1 MSLFVTGLVWVV
13 GTMAVTAV
21 LAVILRKWRQNSG
34 REANNEVAGQVFT
47 VVGGVN
53 VVIAAFVLISL
64 FDGMD
69 SADKTTYDEANALVA
84 VRWAGNVLPEPSRT
98 EVETLTRDYAT
109 EVAEREW
116 PAMREGRAVGNTG
129 WTLLSELQRTVE
141 QSKTTTQRQA
151 DSRAEA
157 ATQVW
162 NVYQA
167 RQVRLNSSGSGV
179 SGVVWFAILIGSVMS
194 VALMFMFGGPGLY
207 SYAFIV
213 SMLAG
218 AIGLLL
224 FAIYQL
230 QNPFSGGADVGPEA
244 FLSALARLGDSG

>member
-1 MSLFVTGLVWVV
+1 MSLFVSGLLWVGGV
-13 GTMAVTAV
+13 MIVTAI
-21 LAVILRKWRQNSG
+21 LAVALRRWRQ
-34 REANNEVAGQVFT
+34 REGLASNNEVAGQVFT

-69 SADKTTYDEANALVA
+69 TADKTTYDEANALVA
-84 VRWAGNVLPEPSRT
+84 VQWAGNSLAAADRARIQ
-98 EVETLTRDYAT
+98 TLTRSYAT
-109 EVAEREW
+109 EVSEREW
-116 PAMREGRAVGNTG
+116 PAMRSGREVGSEG
-129 WTLLSELQRTVE
+129 WTVLAELQRTVE
-141 QSKTTTQRQA
+141 QAKTTSERQE
-151 DSRAEA
+151 DRRVEA
-157 ATQVW
+157 ANQVW

-167 RQVRLNSSGSGV
+167 RQLRLTSSGSGV
-179 SGVVWFAILIGSVMS
+179 SAVVWFAILIGSVMS

-213 SMLAG
+213 SMLSG

-230 QNPFSGGADVGPEA
+230 QNPFSGGADVGPDA
-244 FLSALARLGDSG
+244 FLSALARLSDSG

>member
-1 MSLFVTGLVWVV
+1 MSLFATGLLWV
-13 GTMAVTAV
+13 GGMMLATGV
-21 LAVILRKWRQNSG
+21 LAVVLRKARQRDG

-47 VVGGVN
+47 IVGGVN

-69 SADKTTYDEANALVA
+69 KARDTTYEEANALVA
-84 VRWAGNVLPEPSRT
+84 VQWAGNSLPEPAKSR
-98 EVETLTRDYAT
+98 VRDLTKSYAT
-109 EVAEREW
+109 VVSEREW
-116 PAMREGRAVGNTG
+116 PAMRSGRVVGSEG
-129 WTLLSELQRTVE
+129 WTLLAELRNTVE
-141 QSKTTTQRQA
+141 QTKTTTDRQE
-151 DSRAEA
+151 DSRVEA
-157 ATQVW
+157 ANEIW

-167 RQVRLNSSGSGV
+167 RQVRLNSSGSDV

-194 VALMFMFGGPGLY
+194 VALMFMFGGPGIY

-213 SMLAG
+213 SMLSG

-230 QNPFSGGADVGPEA
+230 QNPFSGGADVGPDA
-244 FLSALARLGDSG
+244 FVSALARLSDSG

>member
-1 MSLFVTGLVWVV
+1 MTLFVSGLLWVGGIMIVTG
-13 GTMAVTAV
+13 V
-21 LAVILRKWRQNSG
+21 LAVVLRKARQRVG

-69 SADKTTYDEANALVA
+69 TASKTTYDEANALVA
-84 VRWAGNVLPEPSRT
+84 VNWSGNTLAEPTRSR
-98 EVETLTRDYAT
+98 VEELTKEYAT
-109 EVAEREW
+109 QVAEREW
-116 PAMREGRAVGNTG
+116 PAMRDGRDVGAQG
-129 WTLLSELQRTVE
+129 WTLLSELQRTLE
-141 QSKTTTQRQA
+141 NAKTTSQRQEE
-151 DSRAEA
+151 SRVQAVS
-157 ATQVW
+157 QVW

-167 RQVRLNSSGSGV
+167 RQERLNSSGSGV
-179 SGVVWFAILIGSVMS
+179 SSVVWFAIMIGSVMS

-244 FLSALARLGDSG
+244 FLSALSRLGDSG

>member
-1 MSLFVTGLVWVV
+1 MNLYVSGVFWVV
-13 GTMAVTAV
+13 GIMVVTGV
-21 LAVILRKWRQNSG
+21 LAVVLRKARQREG

-69 SADKTTYDEANALVA
+69 TAEKTTYDEGNALVA
-84 VRWAGNVLPEPSRT
+84 VHWSGNALAEPART
-98 EVETLTRDYAT
+98 QVQELTKEYAT
-109 EVAEREW
+109 EVSEREW
-116 PAMREGRAVGNTG
+116 PAMQDGREVGPAG
-129 WTLLSELQRTVE
+129 WTLLTKLQNTVE
-141 QSKTTTQRQA
+141 QAKTTTQRQEDA
-151 DSRAEA
+151 RAQA
-157 ATQVW
+157 VSQVW
-162 NVYQA
+162 NVYQS
-167 RQVRLNSSGSGV
+167 RQDRLNSSGSGV
-179 SGVVWFAILIGSVMS
+179 SAVVWFAIMIGSVMS

-218 AIGLLL
+218 SIGLLL

-230 QNPFSGGADVGPEA
+230 QNPFSGGANVGPDA
-244 FLSALARLGDSG
+244 FLTALQRLGDSG

>member
-1 MSLFVTGLVWVV
+1 MSLFVSGVLWVGGVMIVTG
-13 GTMAVTAV
+13 A
-21 LAVILRKWRQNSG
+21 LAVVLRKARQREG

-47 VVGGVN
+47 IVGGVN

-69 SADKTTYDEANALVA
+69 TASKTTYDEANALVA
-84 VRWAGNVLPEPSRT
+84 VSWSGKSLAEPTRSR
-98 EVETLTRDYAT
+98 VEELTKDYAT
-109 EVAEREW
+109 EVSEREW
-116 PAMREGRAVGNTG
+116 PAMREGREVGSQG
-129 WTLLSELQRTVE
+129 WTLLSQLQRTLE
-141 QSKTTTQRQA
+141 QAKTTSQRQEE
-151 DSRAEA
+151 SRVQA
-157 ATQVW
+157 ASQVW

-167 RQVRLNSSGSGV
+167 RQERLNSSGSGV
-179 SGVVWFAILIGSVMS
+179 SAVVWFAIMIGSIMS

-230 QNPFSGGADVGPEA
+230 QNPFSGGADIGPEA
-244 FLSALARLGDSG
+244 FLSALSRLGDSG